1 MNEDIKR
8 ILKILQNMEIR
19 QQENTQRQEQIL
31 AQIKK
36 QN

>member
-19 QQENTQRQEQIL
+19 QHENTQRQEQIL

>member
-19 QQENTQRQEQIL
+19 QQENTQRQDQIL

>member
-8 ILKILQNMEIR
+8 ILKILQNMEIQ